1 MKKSLSAM
9 IKAFLFEG
17 VRIMDTVLIT
27 GASRGIGREI
37 SKRLSKKYLVALRQA
52 QENPE
57 IWLLIPMHQLQH
69 SGMSMVII

>member
-1 MKKSLSAM
+1 MVWKS
-9 IKAFLFEG
+9 AFVQESLH
-17 VRIMDTVLIT
+17 M
-27 GASRGIGREI
+27 
-37 SKRLSKKYLVALRQA
+37 ALRQA